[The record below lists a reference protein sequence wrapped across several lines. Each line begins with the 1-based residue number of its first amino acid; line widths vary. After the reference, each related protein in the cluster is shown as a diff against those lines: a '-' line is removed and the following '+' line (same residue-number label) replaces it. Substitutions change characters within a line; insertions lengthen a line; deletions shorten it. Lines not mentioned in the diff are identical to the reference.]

1 MSQKEKLFLAL
12 ILLFFFTLF
21 FPKLTLLTII
31 AAVAVVGCG
40 LWFSPVKEKMQVLRQ
55 RRHLQGMLL
64 FFAWI
69 VVSVL
74 LSENFNNGLSFLDPR
89 LALFYFPLCIGTL
102 QVRSHFRNAVLLGLA
117 VITTAMGAVCLIN
130 GLDRSDFFQKP
141 EFLYNDSLTEILGQ
155 QSIYIALLVNFSIYI
170 FSYFVLFTKARYR
183 GGMIVAVLFL
193 FGISYLLASRI
204 MMATLLVVAIGF
216 CFYYT
221 FSRGKYLE
229 GATLLFALLM
239 GGFAIYK
246 MFPQTLNRFKELTY
260 TQFNYQSTG
269 KESHY
274 NMQLD
279 STQWNGANFRMAA
292 WRCGW
297 KLFRQHPVLGVGLG
311 DKKTELFAVYKQKQ
325 FHFAIRTNKNVHNNY
340 LDILY
345 SMGLIGGVL
354 FFAGWIVLPIRN
366 ALQYGD
372 GLSALIMLTFAAAW
386 VTEIYFDRNLG
397 GMLTGFI
404 IPFLLT
410 DKTTRRNKSI

>member
-12 ILLFFFTLF
+12 ILLYFFTLF

-31 AAVAVVGCG
+31 AAAAVVGCG
-40 LWFSPVKEKMQVLRQ
+40 LWFTPIKAKAQIFRQ

-64 FFAWI
+64 FFTWV

-74 LSENFNNGLSFLDPR
+74 LSENFNKGLSFLDPR

-102 QVRSHFRNAVLLGLA
+102 QVRTSFRNAVLLGIA
-117 VITTAMGAVCLIN
+117 IITTAMGAVCFIY
-130 GLDRSDFFQKP
+130 GLQRSQFFTHP
-141 EFLYNDSLTEILGQ
+141 EFLYNDALTEILGQ
-155 QSIYIALLVNFSIYI
+155 QSIYIALLVNIAIYI
-170 FSYFVLFTKARYR
+170 FSYFILIKKARHR
-183 GGMIVAVLFL
+183 VWMLFAVLFL
-193 FGISYLLASRI
+193 FAFSYLLASRI
-204 MMATLLVVAIGF
+204 MMGTLLVMAPGF
-216 CFYYT
+216 CLYYI

-239 GGFAIYK
+239 GGFAIFK
-246 MFPQTLNRFKELTY
+246 LFPQTLNRFKELTY
-260 TQFNYQSTG
+260 TKFDYQGTG

-279 STQWNGANFRMAA
+279 STQWNGANFRIAA

-297 KLFRQHPVLGVGLG
+297 ELFLRHPVIGVDIG
-311 DKKTELFAVYKQKQ
+311 DKKTELFKVYQQKQ

-345 SMGLIGGVL
+345 SMGLIGLLL
-354 FFAGWIVLPIRN
+354 FLIGWIVLPVRK
-366 ALQYGD
+366 AVQQGD
-372 GLSALIMLTFAAAW
+372 GLAVLIILTFAAAW
-386 VTEIYFDRNLG
+386 ITEIYFDRNLG
-397 GMLTGFI
+397 GMLTGFL

-410 DKTTRRNKSI
+410 DKVGKEQGL